1 MSMRPMKLRR
11 SVPCALARRAAP
23 GSPRPGSARH
33 RLACLGLLLAA
44 ALATPSQAAD
54 SRQAPGRQAAGKG
67 HKPAAATAPTP
78 TWSERDDVL
87 QWAGA
92 VAERNGLS
100 RDWVMAQ
107 LAPARVLPRVQQLI
121 MPPPAGTAKDWAA
134 YRARFVEPRRIAAG
148 AAFWRSHETWLRR
161 AEERWGVPSEI
172 IVGIIGVE
180 TFYGRITGSFRVLD
194 ALATLGFAFPSGRR
208 DRSAL
213 FRSELEELMVLAHR
227 EGIDAS
233 SLRGSFAG
241 AIGLPQFLPGSINR
255 WAVDFDGDG
264 HIDLQRSA
272 ADTIGSV
279 AHYLAAFGWQQGLPT
294 HYDVA
299 VPVDAADRAVL
310 LGPDILPT
318 FTPEQFLQRGAML
331 PDAARAHDGLLALV
345 ELQNG
350 PAAPSYVAGTSNF
363 YAVTR
368 YNWSSYY
375 ALAVIDLGAAIGRE
389 VRARP

>member
-1 MSMRPMKLRR
+1 MPSSPTPWRCRR
-11 SVPCALARRAAP
+11 TLARAA
-23 GSPRPGSARH
+23 RP
-33 RLACLGLLLAA
+33 LPILLLA
-44 ALATPSQAAD
+44 LAVS
-54 SRQAPGRQAAGKG
+54 
-67 HKPAAATAPTP
+67 AATAAPERAVKKGAGAGARKAPPGASAPAHPTP
-78 TWSERDDVL
+78 TWKERDDVL
-87 QWAGA
+87 QWAAG
-92 VAERNGLS
+92 VAERNGLP

-107 LAPARVLPRVQQLI
+107 LAPAKVLPRVQQLI

-148 AAFWRSHETWLRR
+148 AAFWRSHEAWLQR
-161 AEERWGVPSEI
+161 AEERWGVPPEL
-172 IVGIIGVE
+172 IVGIVGVE
-180 TFYGRITGSFRVLD
+180 TFYGSITGSFRVLD

-208 DRSAL
+208 DRSEF
-213 FRSELEELMVLAHR
+213 FRSELEELMVLSHR
-227 EGIDAS
+227 EGFEAS

-255 WAVDFDGDG
+255 WAIDFDGDG

-279 AHYLAAFGWQQGLPT
+279 AHYMAAFGWQQGLPT

-310 LGPDILPT
+310 LGPDILPS
-318 FTPEQFLQRGAML
+318 FTAEQFLQRGALL

-350 PAAPSYVAGTSNF
+350 GAAPSYVAGTSNF
-363 YAVTR
+363 YTVTR

-375 ALAVIDLGAAIGRE
+375 AMAVIELGAAVARA
-389 VRARP
+389 VRSER

>member
-1 MSMRPMKLRR
+1 MTRFRSLRSLDGAFAPTRLRLSTLLLPLMS
-11 SVPCALARRAAP
+11 
-23 GSPRPGSARH
+23 
-33 RLACLGLLLAA
+33 LLLATA
-44 ALATPSQAAD
+44 QAAPEQKP
-54 SRQAPGRQAAGKG
+54 RNPPAR
-67 HKPAAATAPTP
+67 KPAQTAPAP
-78 TWSERDDVL
+78 APAPFWSERDDVR
-87 QWAGA
+87 QWAGS
-92 VAERNGLS
+92 VAARHGLPLE
-100 RDWVMAQ
+100 WVLAQ

-148 AAFWRSHETWLRR
+148 AAFWRSHQDWLQR
-161 AEERWGVPSEI
+161 AELRWGVPPEI

-180 TFYGRITGSFRVLD
+180 TFYGSITGSFRVLD
-194 ALATLGFAFPSGRR
+194 ALATLAFAFPAGRR

-213 FRSELEELMVLAHR
+213 FRSELEELMVLAQR
-227 EGIDAS
+227 EGIEAS

-264 HIDLQRSA
+264 HIDLQRSV

-279 AHYLAAFGWQQGLPT
+279 AHYMAAFGWQQGLPT

-318 FTPEQFLQRGAML
+318 FTPEQFMQRGAML

-375 ALAVIDLGAAIGRE
+375 AMAVIDLGAAVGRE
-389 VRARP
+389 VRAKP